1 MKKVFLAAISL
12 TLLFSGASLFAQD
25 MSKYGENASEPSGA
39 MAAAFDAYLIMI
51 EGMENAYEDLQNTD
65 MDELRET
72 AGSDAKG
79 RALVQTYENAL
90 KTGIPAGTQ
99 IRDAIKNINDF
110 EGATGVLSYDGTT
123 EVNKDVTILHFF
135 KGTKMD
141 PYVVEDDK
149 TVTGEDDIPGIDV
162 KKND

>member
-1 MKKVFLAAISL
+1 
-12 TLLFSGASLFAQD
+12 
-25 MSKYGENASEPSGA
+25 
-39 MAAAFDAYLIMI
+39 
-51 EGMENAYEDLQNTD
+51 

-135 KGTKMD
+135 KGTKVD